1 MEEEKVSNRPST
13 REVIIDVS
21 SAFNT
26 IAVNELLV
34 KQLNKYNIGDI
45 AKTALDIYIKDRTLM
60 PFCDKEDYSKPVSLS
75 KWPTLLGLIKVVT
88 KDKYSTVK
96 QVTVWNTFMVYFN
109 AFNRIFE
116 APNYPI
122 NRHPLDDV
130 NDTMSLT
137 KDWFKFPYRIRKMKV
152 LGRRKVLLIF
162 TVPVV

>member
-34 KQLNKYNIGDI
+34 KQLNKYNIDDI
-45 AKTALDIYIKDRTLM
+45 AKTALDIYIKDRTAM
-60 PFCDKEDYSKPVSLS
+60 PFRDKEDYSKPATIG

-88 KDKYSTVK
+88 KDKYPTVK
-96 QVTVWNTFMVYFN
+96 QVTVWNSFMVYFN
-109 AFNRIFE
+109 AFNHIFE

-130 NDTMSLT
+130 NDSMSLT

-162 TVPVV
+162 TVPAV